1 MHKTNLERE
10 PTATTTATETQ
21 RNEQQPQKSQTNLIN
36 QKRHSTSIPSVCT
49 CMLVRS
55 TFIRSVVQAWDRVI
69 RFSGLPEIP
78 EYPMGTVTKNQ
89 TCTPY
94 LELAHGKIS
103 GNFSTGFYRNFS
115 GKISGKK

>member
-36 QKRHSTSIPSVCT
+36 QKRHSTSIPSVSRLYLYVYVNT
-49 CMLVRS
+49 YYS

-78 EYPMGTVTKNQ
+78 EYPIG
-89 TCTPY
+89 Y
-94 LELAHGKIS
+94 GYGYELRENI
-103 GNFSTGFYRNFS
+103 NFRTSSY
-115 GKISGKK
+115 